1 MKRIY
6 LVGKS
11 RDNKKLQLAQGKGAR
26 FGSMELPISPKLRAL
41 LREVE
46 AERLA
51 KRGKKLPD
59 EELKDQRARARE
71 AQAEARKA
79 RDGLEGVGK
88 RAQEAEQRARE
99 AEQRATQAGKRAEE
113 AERRATEAEKRATQ
127 AEKRAEGAEKRA
139 TEAAARVRQQAEAAE
154 ERAAKGGLAPGG
166 FERATGVGGMEGIRA
181 IIRPAPDGTGI
192 SLPAPQSEP
201 SRPKKPAAARE
212 AAKEKAAEAPTPRR
226 KAEPMPEPKLSA
238 AEIQT
243 LLRSGRGVRSVAKQA
258 EAPVDWVRRL
268 AAPIEAERL
277 GVVSQL
283 LQSYV
288 VRARLGRSAL
298 PIGPS
303 IIENLRDRGVRFPER
318 VAEDGWTAWRS
329 DNREWRVRF
338 AYESRGRKQRADW
351 RFEPQSRSVA
361 PQNDLAQELAFRAPV
376 EGDGSGG
383 GAPAPPRKKSASS
396 KRRTSSRNSA
406 GKGSTAKRA
415 GRKRSA
421 GR

>member
-1 MKRIY
+1 
-6 LVGKS
+6 
-11 RDNKKLQLAQGKGAR
+11 
-26 FGSMELPISPKLRAL
+26 
-41 LREVE
+41 
-46 AERLA
+46 
-51 KRGKKLPD
+51 
-59 EELKDQRARARE
+59 
-71 AQAEARKA
+71 
-79 RDGLEGVGK
+79 
-88 RAQEAEQRARE
+88 
-99 AEQRATQAGKRAEE
+99 
-113 AERRATEAEKRATQ
+113 
-127 AEKRAEGAEKRA
+127 
-139 TEAAARVRQQAEAAE
+139 
-154 ERAAKGGLAPGG
+154 
-166 FERATGVGGMEGIRA
+166 
-181 IIRPAPDGTGI
+181 
-192 SLPAPQSEP
+192 
-201 SRPKKPAAARE
+201 
-212 AAKEKAAEAPTPRR
+212 
-226 KAEPMPEPKLSA
+226 
-238 AEIQT
+238 
-243 LLRSGRGVRSVAKQA
+243 
-258 EAPVDWVRRL
+258 RL

-318 VAEDGWTAWRS
+318 VAEDGWTAWRP

-383 GAPAPPRKKSASS
+383 GAGAAPRPQQVTGGARAAPAPPRKKSASS

-406 GKGSTAKRA
+406 GKSSTVKRA

>member
-11 RDNKKLQLAQGKGAR
+11 GDNKKLQLAQGKGAR
-26 FGSMELPISPKLRAL
+26 FGSMELPITPKLRAL
-41 LREVE
+41 LRDVE

-51 KRGKKLPD
+51 KGGKKLPE
-59 EELKDQRARARE
+59 EELKEQKARARE
-71 AQAEARKA
+71 AQVEARKA
-79 RDGLEGVGK
+79 RDGLEGIGK
-88 RAQEAEQRARE
+88 RARE
-99 AEQRATQAGKRAEE
+99 AEKRASRAEKRTEEAEKRTEEAEKRASRAEKRAEE
-113 AERRATEAEKRATQ
+113 AEKRTEEAEKRATEAEKRATQ
-127 AEKRAEGAEKRA
+127 AEKRAEEAEKRA
-139 TEAAARVRQQAEAAE
+139 TEAAARARQQAEAAE

-166 FERATGVGGMEGIRA
+166 FERATGVGGMEGVRA

-192 SLPAPQSEP
+192 SLPAPQREP

-258 EAPVDWVRRL
+258 EAPVDWVQRL

-303 IIENLRDRGVRFPER
+303 IIENLRDRGV
-318 VAEDGWTAWRS
+318 
-329 DNREWRVRF
+329 
-338 AYESRGRKQRADW
+338 
-351 RFEPQSRSVA
+351 
-361 PQNDLAQELAFRAPV
+361 
-376 EGDGSGG
+376 
-383 GAPAPPRKKSASS
+383 
-396 KRRTSSRNSA
+396 
-406 GKGSTAKRA
+406 
-415 GRKRSA
+415 
-421 GR
+421 